1 MTDYIV
7 RATAADSQ
15 IRAFAAT
22 TREMTEYAR
31 KVHEESPVACAAL
44 GRLMTAGAMMGAM
57 MKGDKDLLTL
67 QIRADG
73 PLRGMTVTADAK
85 GNVKGFAGNPQVML
99 PPNALGKLDVGGAV
113 GHGILNVIK
122 DMGMKEPYVGQ
133 VGLQTGEIAEDLT
146 YYFAT
151 SEQVASSVGA
161 TWEDL
166 LAQSDYYDNNGK
178 YLTEVAC
185 TGVRASQELLV
196 YLAQYGLEIASAQ
209 DDGKYKNTWN
219 DNKDELEKATKV
231 FQFYQD
237 LIDNKI
243 IDSSAK
249 NWGWEET
256 DENFATGITSTY
268 VTGNWLAERESSN
281 PDTMGDVSVAPI
293 PYPADGQPA
302 TYMEC
307 KPMFIMEGSE
317 NKDEAFDLATAF
329 CSKEWQEA
337 AFADRSPRSDV
348 STDSKWSKDFSA
360 LADTGV
366 TFPPV
371 TLSGINQAMVDS
383 IAKVLQEGK
392 TAEEAASWLSDAVN
406 ASLQENGEL
415 SE

>member
-151 SEQVASSVGA
+151 SEQVASSVG
-161 TWEDL
+161 L
-166 LAQSDYYDNNGK
+166 GVLMNHDN
-178 YLTEVAC
+178 TEKTETRFAC
-185 TGVRASQELLV
+185 
-196 YLAQYGLEIASAQ
+196 
-209 DDGKYKNTWN
+209 N
-219 DNKDELEKATKV
+219 
-231 FQFYQD
+231 
-237 LIDNKI
+237 
-243 IDSSAK
+243 
-249 NWGWEET
+249 
-256 DENFATGITSTY
+256 
-268 VTGNWLAERESSN
+268 
-281 PDTMGDVSVAPI
+281 
-293 PYPADGQPA
+293 
-302 TYMEC
+302 
-307 KPMFIMEGSE
+307 
-317 NKDEAFDLATAF
+317 
-329 CSKEWQEA
+329 CSKERMEKA
-337 AFADRSPRSDV
+337 LISIGR
-348 STDSKWSKDFSA
+348 KDLEEMIKDGEPIEMNCHFCNSHYQFSVEELKKI
-360 LADTGV
+360 LA
-366 TFPPV
+366 
-371 TLSGINQAMVDS
+371 QA
-383 IAKVLQEGK
+383 KK
-392 TAEEAASWLSDAVN
+392 R
-406 ASLQENGEL
+406 
-415 SE
+415 

>member
-1 MTDYIV
+1 M
-7 RATAADSQ
+7 
-15 IRAFAAT
+15 
-22 TREMTEYAR
+22 
-31 KVHEESPVACAAL
+31 
-44 GRLMTAGAMMGAM
+44 GRFTC
-57 MKGDKDLLTL
+57 
-67 QIRADG
+67 
-73 PLRGMTVTADAK
+73 
-85 GNVKGFAGNPQVML
+85 
-99 PPNALGKLDVGGAV
+99 
-113 GHGILNVIK
+113 
-122 DMGMKEPYVGQ
+122 
-133 VGLQTGEIAEDLT
+133 
-146 YYFAT
+146 
-151 SEQVASSVGA
+151 
-161 TWEDL
+161 
-166 LAQSDYYDNNGK
+166 YDNNGK

-219 DNKDELEKATKV
+219 ENKDELEKATKV

-281 PDTMGDVSVAPI
+281 SDTMGDVSVAPI

>member
-1 MTDYIV
+1 MNDYMITTDNNADLPEDFYKNHEVGCTYLSYTLEGKEYIEGNFLPV
-7 RATAADSQ
+7 EEFYNKMRAGSMPTTSQ
-15 IRAFAAT
+15 VNPESARALF
-22 TREMTEYAR
+22 
-31 KVHEESPVACAAL
+31 
-44 GRLMTAGAMMGAM
+44 
-57 MKGDKDLLTL
+57 
-67 QIRADG
+67 
-73 PLRGMTVTADAK
+73 
-85 GNVKGFAGNPQVML
+85 
-99 PPNALGKLDVGGAV
+99 
-113 GHGILNVIK
+113 
-122 DMGMKEPYVGQ
+122 EPYLKDGRDILHIAFSSGLSGTFNSCRIAAEELMQEYPGRRVLVLDSLSASLGQ
-133 VGLQTGEIAEDLT
+133 G
-146 YYFAT
+146 
-151 SEQVASSVGA
+151 
-161 TWEDL
+161 
-166 LAQSDYYDNNGK
+166 
-178 YLTEVAC
+178 
-185 TGVRASQELLV
+185 LLV

-219 DNKDELEKATKV
+219 ENKDELEKATKV